1 MKYLNSKEV
10 ASIMGVNVSTIKRW
24 TDSGKLDCY
33 QTVGGHRKFLLSH
46 LKNFLKEKINQ
57 KLKVNIIQYLNK
69 GEKELVQRIDRIDYK
84 YLRDYLFQL
93 SLQQSVDSIHDVIN
107 SLLIKGEPQYRIYD
121 ELILNVLNRIG
132 DLWSNNKLS
141 IADEH
146 TMTETIRNVMYR
158 IHSEISKNNVKIS
171 KKVICM
177 TLTNDEH
184 EIPLVMIQSIL
195 DEINIPSTNLGPNIP
210 VPEIES
216 KIQVVNPTHLIISSN
231 YVLDTDIFN
240 SEISRLIQFCHK
252 KDIEILIG
260 GSGNHLLI
268 EENRSTTIELK
279 NMTDLFNYFKVVM
292 ES

>member
-10 ASIMGVNVSTIKRW
+10 ASAMGVNVSTIKRW

-46 LKNFLKEKINQ
+46 LKGFLKQKINQ
-57 KLKVNIIQYLNK
+57 NLRVNIIQYLNK

-84 YLRDYLFQL
+84 YLRNYLFQL
-93 SLQQSVDSIHDVIN
+93 GLQQSVDSIHDVIN
-107 SLLIKGEPQYRIYD
+107 SLLIKGEPHYRIYD

-141 IADEH
+141 IEDEH

-158 IHSEISKNNVKIS
+158 IHSEISKNNVKIP
-171 KKVICM
+171 KKVVCM

-184 EIPLVMIQSIL
+184 EIPLVMVQSIL
-195 DEINIPSTNLGPNIP
+195 DEINIPSTNLGRNVP
-210 VPEIES
+210 VPSIES
-216 KIQVVNPTHLIISSN
+216 KIQAVNPTHLIISSN
-231 YVLDTDIFN
+231 YVLDTDTFN
-240 SEISRLIQFCHK
+240 SAISRLIKFCHK
-252 KDIEILIG
+252 KDIEVLIG

-268 EENRSTTIELK
+268 EENRSATIELK
-279 NMTDLFNYFKVVM
+279 NMEHLFNYFNVVM

>member
-93 SLQQSVDSIHDVIN
+93 GLQQSVDSIHDVIN

-158 IHSEISKNNVKIS
+158 IHSEISKNNVKIP

-231 YVLDTDIFN
+231 YVLDTDTFN
-240 SEISRLIQFCHK
+240 SEISQLLQICHK

-268 EENRSTTIELK
+268 EENRFTTIELK
-279 NMTDLFNYFKVVM
+279 NMADLFNYFKVVM

>member
-33 QTVGGHRKFLLSH
+33 QTIGGHRKFLLSH

-69 GEKELVQRIDRIDYK
+69 GDKELVQRIDRIDYK

-93 SLQQSVDSIHDVIN
+93 GLQQGVDSIHDVIN

-146 TMTETIRNVMYR
+146 IMTETIRNVMYR
-158 IHSEISKNNVKIS
+158 IHSEISKNNVKIP

-231 YVLDTDIFN
+231 YVLDTDTFN

-279 NMTDLFNYFKVVM
+279 NMADLFNYFKVVM

>member
-69 GEKELVQRIDRIDYK
+69 GDKELVQRIDRIDYK

-93 SLQQSVDSIHDVIN
+93 GLQQGVDSIHDVIN

-158 IHSEISKNNVKIS
+158 IHSEISKNNVKIP

-231 YVLDTDIFN
+231 YVLDTDTFN

-279 NMTDLFNYFKVVM
+279 NMADLFNYFKVVM

>member
-158 IHSEISKNNVKIS
+158 IHSEISKNNVKIP

-231 YVLDTDIFN
+231 YVLDTDTFN
-240 SEISRLIQFCHK
+240 SEISQLLQICHK

-279 NMTDLFNYFKVVM
+279 NMADLFNYFKVVM
-292 ES
+292 E

>member
-93 SLQQSVDSIHDVIN
+93 GLQQSVDSIHDVIN

-141 IADEH
+141 IVDEH

-158 IHSEISKNNVKIS
+158 IHSEISKNNVKIP

-195 DEINIPSTNLGPNIP
+195 DEINIPSTNLGPNMP

-216 KIQVVNPTHLIISSN
+216 KIQAVNPTHLIISSN
-231 YVLDTDIFN
+231 YVLD
-240 SEISRLIQFCHK
+240 SRYI
-252 KDIEILIG
+252 
-260 GSGNHLLI
+260 
-268 EENRSTTIELK
+268 
-279 NMTDLFNYFKVVM
+279 
-292 ES
+292 

>member
-46 LKNFLKEKINQ
+46 LKIFLKEKINQ
-57 KLKVNIIQYLNK
+57 KLRVNIIQYLNK

-93 SLQQSVDSIHDVIN
+93 GLQQSVDSIHDVIN
-107 SLLIKGEPQYRIYD
+107 SLLIKGEPHYRIYD

-158 IHSEISKNNVKIS
+158 IHSEISKNNVKIP
-171 KKVICM
+171 KKIICM

-195 DEINIPSTNLGPNIP
+195 DEINIPSTNLGPNMP
-210 VPEIES
+210 LPEIES
-216 KIQVVNPTHLIISSN
+216 KIQAVNPTHLIISSN
-231 YVLDTDIFN
+231 YVLDADTFN

-268 EENRSTTIELK
+268 EENRFATIELK
-279 NMTDLFNYFKVVM
+279 NMADLFNYFKVVI

>member
-33 QTVGGHRKFLLSH
+33 QTIGGHRKFLLSH

-57 KLKVNIIQYLNK
+57 KLRVNIIQYLNK
-69 GEKELVQRIDRIDYK
+69 GDKELVQRIDRIDYK

-93 SLQQSVDSIHDVIN
+93 GLQQGVDSIHDVIN

-146 TMTETIRNVMYR
+146 IMTETIRNVMYR
-158 IHSEISKNNVKIS
+158 IHSEISKNNVKIP

-231 YVLDTDIFN
+231 YVLDTDTFN

-279 NMTDLFNYFKVVM
+279 NMADLFNYFKVVM

>member
-93 SLQQSVDSIHDVIN
+93 GLQQSVDSIHDVIN

-158 IHSEISKNNVKIS
+158 IHSEISKNNVKIP

-216 KIQVVNPTHLIISSN
+216 KIQAVNPTHLIISSN
-231 YVLDTDIFN
+231 YVLDTDTFN
-240 SEISRLIQFCHK
+240 SEISQLLQICHK

-279 NMTDLFNYFKVVM
+279 NMADLFNYFKVVM

>member
-231 YVLDTDIFN
+231 YVLDTDTFN

-268 EENRSTTIELK
+268 EENRFTTIELK
-279 NMTDLFNYFKVVM
+279 NMADLFNYFKVVM